1 MISMHPKLHE
11 MFLFCFYLICSFVN
25 SFVPMVVEG
34 VVLTEW
40 ICAFEAAVL
49 FTLFFALCIIQ
60 VQIFALRSQ
69 VISSPN
75 CSYPLLPPCL
85 DPVSLAIEDN
95 LIFGQ
100 RWFSRFVDFSCWLQF
115 GSISG
120 QAGLTPLRLACQPA
134 SDAAH

>member
-1 MISMHPKLHE
+1 
-11 MFLFCFYLICSFVN
+11 
-25 SFVPMVVEG
+25 MVVEG
-34 VVLTEW
+34 VVLTKW

-85 DPVSLAIEDN
+85 DPVSFAIRDN